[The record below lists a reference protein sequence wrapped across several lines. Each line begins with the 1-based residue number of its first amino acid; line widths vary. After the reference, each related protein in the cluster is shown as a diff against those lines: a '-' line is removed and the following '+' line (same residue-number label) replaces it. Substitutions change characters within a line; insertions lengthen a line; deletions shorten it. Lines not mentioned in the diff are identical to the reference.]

1 MDDYTTATE
10 ECWFVSKGIDVESV
24 TWNPPVFEKE
34 FVHVFGSGLVRW
46 FMSDWNG
53 ETKHHEFMS

>member
-24 TWNPPVFEKE
+24 TWNPKTEKR
-34 FVHVFGSGLVRW
+34 V
-46 FMSDWNG
+46 
-53 ETKHHEFMS
+53 